1 MPIRKYRI
9 TQIGPN
15 IQPGGVKS
23 GFSKVTY
30 QFVTD
35 EAVNID
41 PIMPAN
47 WQIVIEITNLIL
59 SYIVQFQRNKTT
71 NSINSY

>member
-1 MPIRKYRI
+1 MPIRKYII
-9 TQIGPN
+9 TQIGAN

-59 SYIVQFQRNKTT
+59 LFIVQYQENERTD
-71 NSINSY
+71 SINSY